1 MSAHYAL
8 EPPPT
13 AKLLLN
19 TSSGPI
25 ALELFA
31 QQAPLACRN
40 FLQHSLDG
48 YYDST
53 IFHRVVAG
61 FLVQGGD
68 PTGTGEGGDSIYEDS
83 SEVDFKDEIHS
94 RLRFNR
100 RGLVGMAKS
109 EDSHGRGSYGSQFF
123 ITLAPAEQELNGKCT
138 LFGRVA
144 SGGDSIFNVMQV
156 AEGELVEGTERPL

>member
-1 MSAHYAL
+1 MSSHYAL
-8 EPPPT
+8 EPQPT
-13 AKLLLN
+13 AKLLFQ

-25 ALELFA
+25 TFELFA
-31 QQAPLACRN
+31 QQTPLACRN
-40 FLQHSLDG
+40 FLQHCIDG

-53 IFHRVVAG
+53 IFHRIVPG

-68 PTGTGEGGDSIYEDS
+68 PTGTGEGGESIYEDDND
-83 SEVDFKDEIHS
+83 VDFKDEIHS

-109 EDSHGRGSYGSQFF
+109 EDSQGNASYGSQFF
-123 ITLAPAEQELNGKCT
+123 ITLAAADHELNGKCT

-144 SGGDSIFNVMQV
+144 SGGDSIFNVV
-156 AEGELVEGTERPL
+156 RIAESELVG